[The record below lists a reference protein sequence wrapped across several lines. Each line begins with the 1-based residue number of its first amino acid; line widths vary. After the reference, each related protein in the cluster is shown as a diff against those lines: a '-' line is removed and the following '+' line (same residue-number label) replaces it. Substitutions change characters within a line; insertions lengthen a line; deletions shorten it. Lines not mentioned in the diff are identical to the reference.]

1 MSATLLLTIQIENK
15 PLLAEYEMQSSAF
28 GIRKLVE
35 DSIPERLIFGR
46 SAAMQGIREVI
57 ERVADVSVPVLL
69 QGERGTGKE
78 LIGREIHHRSRWRE
92 GPFVRVASRE
102 LRATSSH
109 KQTKSAE
116 RENIALP
123 WRTTRIP
130 AEGSAGTLFFDEVS
144 ELNPALQATLLGL
157 FRNDHSDRS
166 SDEANCHTG
175 SRIIC
180 ATKRNLENEVAAG
193 NFRSDLF
200 YRINIVTIQLP
211 KLRDRR
217 EDIPEL
223 VEYFFE
229 VHCRRQ
235 NRYCQPVPV
244 DVLRLFC
251 EYQWPGNIRE
261 LENCIRR
268 YVNTNGELAAIR
280 LPGSSSRTRTQ
291 VPDAKCSDPIPL
303 KTYRRQVVEQAEK
316 DMILRVL
323 GEQRWNRKEAARVLQ
338 VSYNTLLQ
346 KLKQTGL
353 DKKTKPATT
362 NASKQIPAERMS

>member
-1 MSATLLLTIQIENK
+1 
-15 PLLAEYEMQSSAF
+15 MQNSAF
-28 GIRKLVE
+28 GIRNLVE

-46 SAAMQGIREVI
+46 SAAMQEIREAI
-57 ERVADVSVPVLL
+57 DRVADVSVPVLL

-78 LIGREIHHRSRWRE
+78 LIGREIHLRSRWHE
-92 GPFVRVASRE
+92 GPFVTVASRE
-102 LRATSSH
+102 LSATTSH
-109 KQTKSAE
+109 KQQKSAE
-116 RENIALP
+116 RENVALP

-144 ELNPALQATLLGL
+144 ELNSSLQATLLGL
-157 FRNDHSDRS
+157 FPNDHSDRAD
-166 SDEANCHTG
+166 DEATRHAS

-180 ATKRNLENEVAAG
+180 ATRRDLENEVADG
-193 NFRSDLF
+193 KFRSDLF

-211 KLRDRR
+211 RLRERR

-229 VHCRRQ
+229 LHCRRQ

-244 DVLRLFC
+244 DVLQLFC
-251 EYQWPGNIRE
+251 QYQWPGNIRE
-261 LENCIRR
+261 LENCIKR
-268 YVNTNGELAAIR
+268 YVNTNGELAAIH
-280 LPGSSSRTRTQ
+280 LPASSSRTRTQ
-291 VPDAKCSDPIPL
+291 VSPDAEGSGPIPL

-316 DMILRVL
+316 DMILKVL
-323 GEQRWNRKEAARVLQ
+323 RERRWNRKEAARILQ
-338 VSYNTLLQ
+338 ISYNTLLQ

-353 DKKTKPATT
+353 DKKTRPATT